1 MKINSKIRIALR
13 NLILKAGSVETEK
26 ATLLYD
32 ADELEVGTEVFVE
45 NAEGEIVPAE
55 DGEYVAGNVTYVV
68 NEGRIAEI
76 RKQEEQ
82 QEEVIETEEEPEA
95 DSADEPEQE
104 QDNQPT
110 VEERLNALE
119 GSIAEIRD
127 GIETLLNAVAA
138 LADRLEAVEGKVRG
152 LEEPAADPAEEGEE
166 TEETFTSKMAYLR
179 RK

>member
-32 ADELEVGTEVFVE
+32 AEELEVGTEVFVE

-55 DGEYVAGNVTYVV
+55 DGEYVAGNTTYVV
-68 NEGRIAEI
+68 SEGRIAEI
-76 RKQEEQ
+76 KKEEEQ

-95 DSADEPEQE
+95 DPADEPEKNE
-104 QDNQPT
+104 GEQPT
-110 VEERLNALE
+110 MEERVAALE
-119 GSIAEIRD
+119 GAVGEIRD

-138 LADRLEAVEGKVRG
+138 LAERLDNVEAKIRG
-152 LEEPAADPAEEGEE
+152 LEEPAADPAEEGEDK
-166 TEETFTSKMAYLR
+166 EEEFTSKMAYLR